1 MLTQER
7 VSVMWSMRVVV
18 VSSLLLLGLLL
29 VSHASSATADPLA
42 GSGDGGRVPQRV
54 TSPPSHSSGDD
65 FPGPL
70 LITAASV
77 SAAFADDEGDEAA
90 AGGGGGG
97 EEEQGLTATA
107 SATAKNNSVTN
118 ITAQLGA
125 SVFLP
130 CKTHHSM
137 ERQLLPQVSWV
148 RRRDWHILTSGTL
161 TYTKEERFTV
171 HHPEGSTEWTLAIK
185 YVELADAGT
194 YECQISTGGG
204 IVSHLVSLTVVV
216 PRAVIPGNGEY
227 HVESGSTISLVCFI
241 EQSPVAPQYIFWY
254 HNSRMINY
262 DRERGGVNV
271 HIDTG
276 PRVRSQLSVSNARSS
291 DSGNYTCAAANTES
305 ASITVYITEA
315 DNKIAAIHTQ
325 AVDGAVS
332 LRGSLALLGGL
343 LVFTQ
348 LHACD
353 CVFLRGSVAL
363 LEIVVILTH
372 LAFQ

>member
-1 MLTQER
+1 MLTQPR
-7 VSVMWSMRVVV
+7 VFVMGSRPVALLM
-18 VSSLLLLGLLL
+18 LLLLLL
-29 VSHASSATADPLA
+29 VALVSFATANPDLHA
-42 GSGDGGRVPQRV
+42 GSGDGSREPRWATASPSRPSGEELPGQQFSLV
-54 TSPPSHSSGDD
+54 TS
-65 FPGPL
+65 
-70 LITAASV
+70 SV
-77 SAAFADDEGDEAA
+77 SAAAA
-90 AGGGGGG
+90 AAAATDDDNG
-97 EEEQGLTATA
+97 EDVDVIATA

-161 TYTKEERFTV
+161 TYTKEERFSV

-204 IVSHLVSLTVVV
+204 IVSHLVSLNVVV

-262 DRERGGVNV
+262 DRERGGVHV

-276 PRVRSQLSVSNARSS
+276 PRVRSQLSVSNARPS

-315 DNKIAAIHTQ
+315 NKIAAIQ
-325 AVDGAVS
+325 PRAVDAASSVGASVV
-332 LRGSLALLGGL
+332 LTGCLLLLAQ
-343 LVFTQ
+343 LVTRQ
-348 LHACD
+348 
-353 CVFLRGSVAL
+353 
-363 LEIVVILTH
+363 
-372 LAFQ
+372 

>member
-1 MLTQER
+1 MLTQESR
-7 VSVMWSMRVVV
+7 VSVMGSGRVVV
-18 VSSLLLLGLLL
+18 PLMLLLGVTL
-29 VSHASSATADPLA
+29 VSHTAYADPYV
-42 GSGDGGRVPQRV
+42 GSGDGGREPRWV
-54 TSPPSHSSGDD
+54 TPLPSRAAGEDPPEPH
-65 FPGPL
+65 
-70 LITAASV
+70 ITVVTAASV
-77 SAAFADDEGDEAA
+77 SAAAYAVDEGDEAEA
-90 AGGGGGG
+90 AAGGSAGAGGGGGAEG
-97 EEEQGLTATA
+97 EEEEQVGLTVTA
-107 SATAKNNSVTN
+107 SATAKNNSMTN

-137 ERQLLPQVSWV
+137 ERQVSWV

-185 YVELADAGT
+185 YVELADAGV

-262 DRERGGVNV
+262 DRERGGVSV

-276 PRVRSQLSVSNARSS
+276 PRVRSQLSVNNARTS

-315 DNKIAAIHTQ
+315 ANKIAAIQ
-325 AVDGAVS
+325 PRAVDGCSS
-332 LRGSLALLGGL
+332 LRGSLALAIALPL
-343 LVFTQ
+343 
-348 LHACD
+348 
-353 CVFLRGSVAL
+353 AL
-363 LEIVVILTH
+363 LMSHFILTH
-372 LAFQ
+372 PLVTH

>member
-1 MLTQER
+1 MGSR
-7 VSVMWSMRVVV
+7 
-18 VSSLLLLGLLL
+18 LLVLLL
-29 VSHASSATADPLA
+29 VVALVSHTPALADPNV
-42 GSGDGGRVPQRV
+42 GSGDGAREPRWV
-54 TSPPSHSSGDD
+54 TASPSRATGDD
-65 FPGPL
+65 L
-70 LITAASV
+70 SVVTA
-77 SAAFADDEGDEAA
+77 SAAAAAAAAAAADDPDVDAEGDEVS
-90 AGGGGGG
+90 
-97 EEEQGLTATA
+97 LTATA

-185 YVELADAGT
+185 YVELEDAGT

-204 IVSHLVSLTVVV
+204 IVSHLVRLNVVV

-262 DRERGGVNV
+262 DRERGGVSV
-271 HIDTG
+271 HIESG
-276 PRVRSQLSVSNARSS
+276 PRVKSLLSVSNARSS
-291 DSGNYTCAAANTES
+291 DSGNYTCAAANTKP

-315 DNKIAAIHTQ
+315 NKIAAIQ
-325 AVDGAVS
+325 PRAVDSSVS
-332 LRGSLALLGGL
+332 LRGSVTLLAGL
-343 LVFTQ
+343 L
-348 LHACD
+348 L
-353 CVFLRGSVAL
+353 
-363 LEIVVILTH
+363 LTH
-372 LAFQ
+372 LITCH